1 MIRRPPRSTRTDT
14 LFPYTT
20 LFRSD
25 GSGSAILPTPAIG
38 GVGLLDDWSKYA
50 TIGFKGSGDVLV
62 VIGTR
67 GGHLGQSLWLRE
79 VHGREG
85 TEAGPPPPV
94 DLATERRTG
103 DYVRGQIIIGA
114 VPAVQ
119 LGRASCREK
128 VCTEG

>member
-20 LFRSD
+20 LFRAD

-38 GVGLLDDWSKYA
+38 GVGLLDDWSNSA
-50 TIGFKGSGDVLV
+50 TIGFKGRGDVLV

-79 VHGREG
+79 VPGREG
-85 TEAGPPPPV
+85 TAAGPPTPV
-94 DLATERRTG
+94 DLGTTATRPAGHEAVRT
-103 DYVRGQIIIGA
+103 VR
-114 VPAVQ
+114 PR
-119 LGRASCREK
+119 LPPPP
-128 VCTEG
+128 